1 MICFIQVV
9 LVLEVFAVTI
19 FPMFRS
25 YSGLERAKNWFFNLL
40 HLNK

>member
-1 MICFIQVV
+1 MICFIQ
-9 LVLEVFAVTI
+9 LVLELEVLAVTI

-25 YSGLERAKNWFFNLL
+25 YSGLERANNWLFNLL